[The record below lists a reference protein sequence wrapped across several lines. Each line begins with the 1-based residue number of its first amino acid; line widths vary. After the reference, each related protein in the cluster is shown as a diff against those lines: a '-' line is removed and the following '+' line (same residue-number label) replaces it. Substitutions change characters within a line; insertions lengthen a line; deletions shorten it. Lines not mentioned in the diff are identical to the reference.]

1 MNGSF
6 LAAEKALAESPA
18 AAFEEGPSGQ
28 EGSQMGAPGGLTAL
42 WPVCPGSRSLDT
54 GGGEGA
60 ALKGAAGSVRVELH
74 TREREA
80 GSLLQLTCP

>member
-18 AAFEEGPSGQ
+18 TAFEEGPSGQ
-28 EGSQMGAPGGLTAL
+28 EGSRMGAHGGLTACGL
-42 WPVCPGSRSLDT
+42 CVLAAGHLTRGVGW
-54 GGGEGA
+54 GA
-60 ALKGAAGSVRVELH
+60 ALNGAAGSVRVKLH